1 METKKHTRKLRR
13 SSKPAQFYVL
23 VLEQDVNFTQTLKY
37 DLEKYLPVS
46 VVTLHSLSAARM
58 LFKKNPR
65 QFFLGVSSVMSDF
78 KQADLLKAANIL
90 VIAFINQYE
99 DELRDELI
107 KRHVLDYVVKTTD
120 TDTTYVCDLVVRL
133 FKNIA
138 IKVLVIDDSK
148 VSQFVIARELAL

>member
-23 VLEQDVNFTQTLKY
+23 VLEQDVNFTQTLRY
-37 DLEKYLPVS
+37 DLEKHLPLS
-46 VVTLHSLSAARM
+46 VVTLHSTIAAQM
-58 LFKKNPR
+58 LFKRNPR
-65 QFFLGVSSVMSDF
+65 QFFLGISSVMSDF
-78 KQADLLKAANIL
+78 KQADLLKAANIP

-133 FKNIA
+133 FENIA
-138 IKVLVIDDSK
+138 IKVLIIDDSK
-148 VSQFVIARELAL
+148 VSQFVIARELAF

>member
-23 VLEQDVNFTQTLKY
+23 VLEQEQ
-37 DLEKYLPVS
+37 S
-46 VVTLHSLSAARM
+46 VVFEQEQFQM
-58 LFKKNPR
+58 LFKRNPR
-65 QFFLGVSSVMSDF
+65 QFFLGISSVMSDF
-78 KQADLLKAANIL
+78 KQADLLKAANIP

-133 FKNIA
+133 FENIA
-138 IKVLVIDDSK
+138 IKVLIIDDSK
-148 VSQFVIARELAL
+148 VSQFVIARELAF